1 MEFLAGLYTLLLITI
16 CLLLAVVL
24 WKLNKPRNGGDYEEL
39 KRWMQQQLDAQ
50 AKDFAA
56 RQASMAEQNYTAIR
70 SVSET
75 LQTSVQSMST
85 TLAQGQSGQQQIL
98 TQRLQSLEAANTQ
111 KLEELRKTLAEN
123 MTALQAENAKKLDE
137 IRHTVDEQLQDAL
150 QKRVTESFKAVNDQ
164 LEQVYKGLGE
174 MQNLAADVGGLKQV
188 LSGVKT
194 RGILGEIQL
203 GAILEEI
210 LAPEQYETNV
220 ATIPGSTQRVEYAI
234 KMPGADGGTVWLPI
248 DSKFPGDTYA
258 HLQDAQASGDAQAVE
273 NARHALELVLRS
285 EAKDIREKY
294 VEPPYTT
301 TFGILFLP
309 FEGLYAEVVN
319 AGLLEVL
326 QRDYQVNIAGPSTMA
341 ALLNSL
347 QMGFK
352 TLAIQKRSGEV
363 WQLLGAVKTEFDKF
377 GQGLSKMQQRLRQT
391 DEELDNLIGVRSRAI
406 SRKLR
411 SVQSLDDASAAA
423 LLELDNEP
431 GRPVAARLPEELE

>member
-1 MEFLAGLYTLLLITI
+1 MEFLAGLYTLLLVTI
-16 CLLLAVVL
+16 CLLLAAVL

-56 RQASMAEQNYTAIR
+56 RQAAMAEQNYTAIR

-234 KMPGADGGTVWLPI
+234 KMPGTDGGTVWLPI

-258 HLQDAQASGDAQAVE
+258 HLQDAHIWVIVAKLPNNLAALSTGNAGIGAVAYQCVNHPFTVDGHVHHGVALGVAGGLERDNLYITPTVAGAGSCTDAGPYLVVAVGGICVVPVLHSQPNQALVLWG
-273 NARHALELVLRS
+273 ELVKCS
-285 EAKDIREKY
+285 DGHKN
-294 VEPPYTT
+294 PPIY
-301 TFGILFLP
+301 
-309 FEGLYAEVVN
+309 
-319 AGLLEVL
+319 
-326 QRDYQVNIAGPSTMA
+326 
-341 ALLNSL
+341 
-347 QMGFK
+347 
-352 TLAIQKRSGEV
+352 
-363 WQLLGAVKTEFDKF
+363 
-377 GQGLSKMQQRLRQT
+377 
-391 DEELDNLIGVRSRAI
+391 
-406 SRKLR
+406 
-411 SVQSLDDASAAA
+411 
-423 LLELDNEP
+423 
-431 GRPVAARLPEELE
+431 